1 MKRTTTTAMI
11 VLLAAG
17 WLSVSAHAKTPE
29 TLLVQVGT
37 VPETWQKAAKGC
49 GDETLAGEIKS
60 ELKSLEKARADVA
73 NKRGEPGGPRPN
85 QPSKEDMAAMQDMA
99 QWMMHRQEED
109 SDFKMGVNKVQEA
122 FKSESEGLEK
132 KLAKI
137 RADVKKKYDCRE
149 GEGMAKASADCAAR
163 RDAELKKRSLAAV
176 DAYLKRAGAT
186 FEQYRAL
193 IKQHLDVV
201 QQNVPSTC
209 EESSFPAVVVQL
221 TTVKSDMY
229 EAVQKLNGELASIC
243 ETVGK
248 IVKPFAAD
256 KG

>member
-11 VLLAAG
+11 ALLAAG
-17 WLSVSAHAKTPE
+17 WLSISAYANTPG

-37 VPETWQKAAKGC
+37 VPETWQEAAKGC
-49 GDETLAGEIKS
+49 GDEALAGEIKS
-60 ELKSLEKARADVA
+60 ELKSLEKARTDVA
-73 NKRGEPGGPRPN
+73 SKRGEPGGPPPN

-109 SDFKMGVNKVQEA
+109 SDFNMGVNKVQEA

-132 KLAKI
+132 NLSEI

-149 GEGMAKASADCAAR
+149 GEGMAKAAADCVAR
-163 RDAELKKRSLAAV
+163 RKAELKKRSLAAV
-176 DAYLKRAGAT
+176 DAYLKRAGET

-193 IKQHLDVV
+193 VKQHLDVV

-209 EESSFPAVVVQL
+209 EESSFPAVVLQL

-229 EAVQKLNGELASIC
+229 KAVQKLNGELASIC

-248 IVKPFAAD
+248 TVKPFAAD